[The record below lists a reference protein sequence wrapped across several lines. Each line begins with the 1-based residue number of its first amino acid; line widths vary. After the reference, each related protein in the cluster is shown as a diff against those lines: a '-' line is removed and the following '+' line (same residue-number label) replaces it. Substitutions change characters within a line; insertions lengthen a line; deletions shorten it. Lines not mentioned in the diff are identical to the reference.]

1 MVTVYKLMIQ
11 SNFVKYCAANA
22 GIAVFN
28 PYKSFILKAKEY

>member
-11 SNFVKYCAANA
+11 SNSRIISAEDA